1 MHEVKNVVSNI
12 QNFKRP
18 EPEVVYNFEA
28 TTCVA
33 LNNLSAMMNQLTKL
47 EDWIDVE
54 TLSATSSSPKQY
66 LSHVF
71 SIRIVRGENLRASKD
86 AMWGKLIL
94 MSPQLI
100 LNGKRLLT
108 RTRTIDHN
116 PDPEWDEEFEIT
128 IPPEQSSLDI
138 SVVVWDDRF
147 GQHQLCGKAF
157 LELKPQK
164 I

>member
-1 MHEVKNVVSNI
+1 MGKIN
-12 QNFKRP
+12 P
-18 EPEVVYNFEA
+18 Y
-28 TTCVA
+28 VA
-33 LNNLSAMMNQLTKL
+33 AV
-47 EDWIDVE
+47 D
-54 TLSATSSSPKQY
+54 
-66 LSHVF
+66 
-71 SIRIVRGENLRASKD
+71 
-86 AMWGKLIL
+86 
-94 MSPQLI
+94 

-157 LELKPQK
+157 LELNPRRFSTSGIPEEITLDLDFQGKLY
-164 I
+164 

>member
-1 MHEVKNVVSNI
+1 MLLKSISNGALFYSDQVSKRIIQELQPPAPEPTEEEIPESKKNWLHEVKNVVSNI

-54 TLSATSSSPKQY
+54 TLSAT
-66 LSHVF
+66 LH
-71 SIRIVRGENLRASKD
+71 
-86 AMWGKLIL
+86 
-94 MSPQLI
+94 
-100 LNGKRLLT
+100 
-108 RTRTIDHN
+108 
-116 PDPEWDEEFEIT
+116 
-128 IPPEQSSLDI
+128 
-138 SVVVWDDRF
+138 
-147 GQHQLCGKAF
+147 HQNN
-157 LELKPQK
+157 

>member
-1 MHEVKNVVSNI
+1 MGKIN
-12 QNFKRP
+12 P
-18 EPEVVYNFEA
+18 Y
-28 TTCVA
+28 VA
-33 LNNLSAMMNQLTKL
+33 AV
-47 EDWIDVE
+47 D
-54 TLSATSSSPKQY
+54 
-66 LSHVF
+66 
-71 SIRIVRGENLRASKD
+71 
-86 AMWGKLIL
+86 
-94 MSPQLI
+94 

-157 LELKPQK
+157 LELNPRRFSTSGIPEEITLDLDFQGKLYLKLPLK
-164 I
+164 VKFWMPNLSWGELLEL

>member
-1 MHEVKNVVSNI
+1 MVSNI

-100 LNGKRLLT
+100 
-108 RTRTIDHN
+108 
-116 PDPEWDEEFEIT
+116 
-128 IPPEQSSLDI
+128 
-138 SVVVWDDRF
+138 
-147 GQHQLCGKAF
+147 
-157 LELKPQK
+157 
-164 I
+164 